1 MVCMCRKPYR
11 QKYLCEWE
19 RMATVSASYSGIPG
33 FIIFTH
39 RPAILNEVFCNT
51 SRQPSPVKNLGLPQ

>member
-11 QKYLCEWE
+11 QKHLCDWE
-19 RMATVSASYSGIPG
+19 RMATASASYSGIPG

-39 RPAILNEVFCNT
+39 RPAIPNKGFCNI
-51 SRQPSPVKNLGLPQ
+51 SHQPFPVKNLVLPQ